1 MAGERSLILKVFL
14 GFAAGSISIAIIHT
28 LNRSGVYIAWAP
40 IIAAALIGAV
50 AGTAEKSKTKI
61 ALGIVLACIGW
72 VAGELLSRQL
82 FHSIVTW
89 PTVGGF
95 IGLTAGVSEK
105 SPKSMIGGFF
115 LGMIGGLIGVV
126 ARLSTVVVNPL
137 RDVDMQA
144 MTILGGGIF
153 ISLLLG
159 LKRPGSTDTAAAESD
174 GDGKREIPDEK

>member
-1 MAGERSLILKVFL
+1 MAGERRLILKVFL
-14 GFAAGSISIAIIHT
+14 GFAAGSISVAILHA
-28 LNRSGVYIAWAP
+28 LNRSGFYIAWAP

-50 AGTAEKSKTKI
+50 AGTAEKSRTKI

-95 IGLTAGVSEK
+95 IGLTAGISEK

-115 LGMIGGLIGVV
+115 LGGIGGLIGVV
-126 ARLSTVVVNPL
+126 ARLSTVVVEPL

-144 MTILGGGIF
+144 MTILGAGIF

-159 LKRPGSTDTAAAESD
+159 LKRPGSADTAAAESD
-174 GDGKREIPDEK
+174 GDGKPETPE